1 MTAAPDKYGDKYGQ
15 IVGPTEVRFQ
25 RLLPGP
31 VEMVWAFLTDSKKR
45 GEWLASGPMDLKP
58 GGKARLSFKH
68 ADLSPNTAPAPEK
81 YRNLDAKGHESDH
94 EITRVEPPRL
104 LAMTWP
110 RNSEVTFELTPQ
122 GDQVLL
128 TVTHRR
134 LANRDD
140 MIAVSGGWHSHL
152 DILVER
158 ANGRVP
164 PAFWTVFGDLEEEYD
179 RRYPKG

>member
-1 MTAAPDKYGDKYGQ
+1 MTAASDKHGDKYGQ

-31 VEMVWAFLTDSKKR
+31 VAMVWAFLTDSRKR

-68 ADLSPNTAPAPEK
+68 ADLSPNKAPAPEK

-94 EITRVEPPRL
+94 EIIQVEPPRL

-122 GDQVLL
+122 GDHVLL

-134 LANRDD
+134 LASRDD
-140 MIAVSGGWHSHL
+140 MIDVSGGWHSHL